1 MCGQDVRGSSHL
13 YRRRPRAPLR
23 SSSPAQQQQLM
34 ASAPRL
40 RDPRICAGPDMS
52 DTARK
57 LSRTRFST
65 FDWTSTIRKPGSIM
79 VLALQTPRCLL
90 PTLAALDSIGERR
103 RLLADDSHRVQR
115 RCIHQLLNRPRSPQQ
130 QAADVPGLLLV
141 RVVLHHLEQ
150 QRHLKSVMSKRRG
163 RRRPVPMHHQRVL
176 DVQSS
181 SSTADRQNTAG
192 SAHCRKHDIVYL
204 KYVHIEN
211 ARCRMHTS
219 TSK

>member
-1 MCGQDVRGSSHL
+1 MHDRVYLRVSTCICTA
-13 YRRRPRAPLR
+13 RAARR
-23 SSSPAQQQQLM
+23 SSSPAQQQQLV
-34 ASAPRL
+34 ASAARL

-52 DTARK
+52 DTERK
-57 LSRTRFST
+57 FSRTRLST

-79 VLALQTPRCLL
+79 ALVLQTPRWLL

-176 DVQSS
+176 GVQSS
-181 SSTADRQNTAG
+181 SSTAGRRNIG
-192 SAHCRKHDIVYL
+192 GGAHCAKTSIVGL
-204 KYVHIEN
+204 V
-211 ARCRMHTS
+211 S
-219 TSK
+219 